1 MGLVRRRGA
10 YSVADLLL
18 AAGTM
23 LILRRSPWH
32 CALLLVALI
41 LLLFLPLVLLL
52 RLTGPAPN
60 PLPPSL
66 VWQQATVVAAAAAA
80 AAQPFVFGTCAVWNA
95 RIGDRYLSPS
105 GVAATPAVAG
115 PAMASLYV
123 LACSVCNETFRGAGA
138 LETHRRA
145 RHPRSLTGNAE
156 RSAATSLRPSYT
168 LPRSGSSTMPSAAM
182 ASAPGRDE
190 LSHSGD
196 GEVLQPAQRRRLT
209 EPESLDRNMPTAPGE
224 VYSPGEPGG
233 GYDMDERDY
242 YHGDGDEGGQAEIGG
257 PDLDARTQTEP
268 ERGDENASSD
278 DGSAGAGD
286 VPPRR
291 GSRVR
296 QPNRWYADSSDE
308 EAAVAGGGGDEIGP
322 DDYPD
327 FTGPPS
333 EVESEASEPGS
344 DNEGASDRL
353 PTVVRVTMERD
364 PDPLAS
370 SERAGLPRGSFSSV
384 MVDFAAG
391 VAAHS
396 LSMGQA
402 DWVLQF
408 IADHTG
414 DDLSQLPRQH
424 RTVLEHNRRWSAWF
438 GHPSLAWPTM
448 PADAVDGLEFHE
460 AYVEVDGHRIAVWV
474 RDAWAVLVHTFLE
487 NDAIASLL
495 HFGYTPER
503 DAVDGS
509 PKYSEMWT
517 AEWWRQE
524 ELKLKILQDLLAI
537 LLHYDETPY
546 WKKSV
551 APVCLS
557 IGNASAALRRRHDMM
572 PVVAYVPKLV
582 GLENEKKTP
591 QYRRTKRL
599 LLHAILQYV
608 LQPLHEARERGGVA
622 CKIGGYDRV
631 LVPDLLHDA
640 DLGVFKRFVLAIFAW
655 LEENARLAAD
665 ELDRR
670 IRILT
675 GHPLPAIRRFGT
687 GGFRG
692 LERKEG
698 AHFRSVMTVLPLA
711 LLNLPAAGLDID
723 SLVVLAADW
732 VGLYADLRLPSI
744 SSLRLD
750 AWQARAADF
759 GGRLRQQLVILGD
772 GDGVF
777 PKLHALLGGHVRDAV
792 RQFGVVAGYDSAP
805 FESRHRTAVKQP
817 ARLASR
823 AVDPLAQMASSVR
836 RREIVQQLGAVAG
849 AVRGAPTAHD
859 GDDDHGTDV
868 PGLSWAAKHLGR
880 AVPARSLATLDLA
893 AAWPHANV
901 TSVASANA
909 LHKITAN
916 WLAAQALPHVLSSM
930 DASKATVELLR
941 RLNTRDG
948 ARAYAHPSFHGAG
961 RFDDIAVLGT
971 GGETW
976 YARIVGLARFSFPA
990 GGPRAREGV
999 LVRWYEKAAPAVLA
1013 DLSDA
1018 VRTALAPCPLVY
1030 AGKLDWIAPEQALR
1044 RVGVVPCWFTD
1055 PAATSARPVV
1065 SPPAGSPMY
1074 WFVNEF
1080 YHKIHSANKDLAV
1093 AVDEEEEEEDN
1104 EEEGE

>member
-1 MGLVRRRGA
+1 
-10 YSVADLLL
+10 
-18 AAGTM
+18 
-23 LILRRSPWH
+23 
-32 CALLLVALI
+32 
-41 LLLFLPLVLLL
+41 
-52 RLTGPAPN
+52 
-60 PLPPSL
+60 
-66 VWQQATVVAAAAAA
+66 
-80 AAQPFVFGTCAVWNA
+80 
-95 RIGDRYLSPS
+95 
-105 GVAATPAVAG
+105 
-115 PAMASLYV
+115 MASPFL
-123 LACSVCNETFRGAGA
+123 LACSECGEAYPSLQA
-138 LETHRRA
+138 LTSHRR
-145 RHPRSLTGNAE
+145 RHNQSTSRQVPQTQGSASFAAASPPAFLAGPSTKSTTTRQSAE
-156 RSAATSLRPSYT
+156 REDDLAYGGGDSAALRPARR
-168 LPRSGSSTMPSAAM
+168 PRLA
-182 ASAPGRDE
+182 
-190 LSHSGD
+190 
-196 GEVLQPAQRRRLT
+196 
-209 EPESLDRNMPTAPGE
+209 EPTPLERNMPTAPDE
-224 VYSPGEPGG
+224 VHSPGESGG

-242 YHGDGDEGGQAEIGG
+242 YHGDGDEGGQAEIGR
-257 PDLDARTQTEP
+257 PDLDGRTQPEP

-296 QPNRWYADSSDE
+296 QRNRRYADGSYE
-308 EAAVAGGGGDEIGP
+308 EAAVASGGGDDRGP
-322 DDYPD
+322 EDYPD

-333 EVESEASEPGS
+333 EVESETSEPGS

-353 PTVVRVTMERD
+353 PTLVRVTTERD

-424 RTVLEHNRRWSAWF
+424 RTVLEHNRRWSTWI

-448 PADAVDGLEFHE
+448 PADAVDGLVFHK
-460 AYVEVDGHRIAVWV
+460 AYVEVDGHRITVWV

-487 NDAIASLL
+487 NDAIAALL
-495 HFGYTPER
+495 HFGYTQER

-524 ELKLKILQDLLAI
+524 ERKLKILQDLLAI

-546 WKKSV
+546 WKRSV

-591 QYRRTKRL
+591 QFRRTKRL

-631 LVPDLLHDA
+631 LVPAVAVVVADNEGKAALSLTYKKKEAQMPCQACQIPREELGNIEAAAKGPMHPARNVDAMKALANNVAMAPYGSKTDASNAARAASLYPQVNAFWVGTLCWSIYLALVPDLLHDA

-711 LLNLPAAGLDID
+711 LLNLPATGLDID

-849 AVRGAPTAHD
+849 AVRGVPTAHD
-859 GDDDHGTDV
+859 GDDDHGTDA
-868 PGLSWAAKHLGR
+868 PGLSWAARHLGR
-880 AVPARSLATLDLA
+880 AVPARSLAALDLA
-893 AAWPHANV
+893 AAWPHASV

-909 LHKITAN
+909 LHKLTAN

-941 RLNTRDG
+941 RLKTRDG
-948 ARAYAHPSFHGAG
+948 ARAYAHPRLRGSA
-961 RFDDIAVLGT
+961 RYDDIAVLGLS
-971 GGETW
+971 GETW
-976 YARIVGLARFSFPA
+976 YGRIVGLARFSFPA
-990 GGPRAREGV
+990 GGPRARDGV

-1065 SPPAGSPMY
+1065 SPPAGSPMH

-1093 AVDEEEEEEDN
+1093 DVDEEEEEDN